1 MGSQKRVMMA
11 NKGRVTSNISMT
23 VNADDNDNDADGNH
37 NDDNDADDTDEE
49 LFNETC
55 VAVQTSKP

>member
-37 NDDNDADDTDEE
+37 NDDNDEE